1 MDAKQSRSLYLL
13 ALLLSAVAGGVDAL
27 GWMTLHHVFTSH
39 MSGNSVGLSVY
50 LAMGD
55 WGEVA
60 KRVAVICDFLVGLA
74 VGSLVATIAHRR
86 KSQGG
91 FSSALT
97 LEAAILLALL
107 LVRALAWPGANVP
120 PPRHASY
127 FVLLALPALA
137 MGIQSATLRRVE
149 PAHARTTYVT
159 GVLTR
164 FVENL
169 VAWSVLVWDRR
180 RLRRQA
186 CNEEAVVRKR
196 IGVLASI
203 WTAFAVGGTGSA
215 VFERIMGWRAF
226 AIPLALL
233 VVAIVLD
240 RSLARAGI
248 AGAGP
253 EEG

>member
-1 MDAKQSRSLYLL
+1 MDARQSRSLYVL
-13 ALLLSAVAGGVDAL
+13 ALLLTAVAGGVDAL
-27 GWMTLHHVFTSH
+27 GWMTLQHVFTSH
-39 MSGNSVGLSVY
+39 MSGNTVGLSAYV
-50 LAMGD
+50 AIGD
-55 WGEVA
+55 WMQVA
-60 KRVAVICDFLVGLA
+60 KRAAVIGDFLVGLA
-74 VGSLVATIAHRR
+74 VGALVATIAHRR

-97 LEAAILLALL
+97 LEAAILFALL
-107 LVRALAWPGANVP
+107 VVRALAWQQTP
-120 PPRHASY
+120 PPPHGSY

-180 RLRRQA
+180 RQRRPA
-186 CNEEAVVRKR
+186 RNEETVVRKR

-203 WTAFAVGGTGSA
+203 WIAYAVGGIGCA
-215 VFERIMGWRAF
+215 LFERLIGWRAF

-233 VVAIVLD
+233 VLAIVID